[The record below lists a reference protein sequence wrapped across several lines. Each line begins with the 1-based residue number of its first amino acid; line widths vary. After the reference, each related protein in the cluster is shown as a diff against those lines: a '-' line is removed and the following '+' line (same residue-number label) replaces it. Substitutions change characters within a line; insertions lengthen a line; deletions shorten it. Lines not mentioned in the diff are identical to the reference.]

1 MTNPWT
7 RLLAAACLVAAAAT
21 AQTAQSTSSSSSSS
35 SSSSQQQEPAVFLEE
50 KERRFHVGVRAR
62 FIPLNLMRKGEVT
75 TITESPAIEWQTQLD
90 RKVPILGYGVT
101 AEFQVTTSFGV
112 AADLLFHQVRYEM
125 LNNIR
130 TGVRNPNTSV
140 DTRPVTQF
148 REKTRA
154 QFFDLPIIVRW
165 RPTDEYG
172 DPSRWFL
179 GLGPTVRQ
187 TRNVRTFY
195 DQSQPRVDNP
205 VTEGVA
211 PFNKHIYGATVAAG
225 ITAKDD
231 FGIRITPEVRYTRW
245 VGQSFSNFAART
257 NRHQLQVLIG
267 ITF

>member
-7 RLLAAACLVAAAAT
+7 RLFAAACLFAAAAP
-21 AQTAQSTSSSSSSS
+21 AQTTPSASTGG
-35 SSSSQQQEPAVFLEE
+35 QQEEPAAFLDV
-50 KERRFHVGVRAR
+50 KERRFHFGARAR
-62 FIPLNLMRKGEVT
+62 FIPLNLFRKGDLT
-75 TITESPAIEWQTQLD
+75 AITENPPIEWETKLD
-90 RKVPILGYGVT
+90 RKVPIAGYGIT
-101 AEFQVTTSFGV
+101 AEFQITTSFGI

-130 TGVRNPNTSV
+130 TGTRNPNTTI
-140 DTRPVTQF
+140 DNRPVTQI

-172 DPSRWFL
+172 DPARWFL
-179 GLGPTVRQ
+179 GIGPTVRQ

-257 NRHQLQVLIG
+257 NRHQLQILLG

>member
-1 MTNPWT
+1 MTYSWM
-7 RLLAAACLVAAAAT
+7 RLLAAACLAAASAP
-21 AQTAQSTSSSSSSS
+21 AQTTTSTSD
-35 SSSSQQQEPAVFLEE
+35 SQQQEPATFLEQ
-50 KERRFHVGVRAR
+50 KERRFHFGARAR
-62 FIPLNLMRKGEVT
+62 FIPLNLLRKGEVT
-75 TITESPAIEWQTQLD
+75 TITETPPIEWEAKLD

-101 AEFQVTTSFGV
+101 AEVQITTSFGI
-112 AADLLFHQVRYEM
+112 AADLLYHKVRYEM

-130 TGVRNPNTSV
+130 VGVRNPASTI
-140 DTRPVTQF
+140 DTRPVVQI

-154 QFFDLPIIVRW
+154 QFIDLPVIVRW

-172 DPSRWFL
+172 DPARWFL

-187 TRNVRTFY
+187 ARNVRTTNE
-195 DQSQPRVDNP
+195 QTQPRIDNP
-205 VTEGVA
+205 FNNNVA
-211 PFNKHIYGATVAAG
+211 PFTKHIYGATVAAG

-245 VGQSFSNFAART
+245 VGQNFSNFAART

>member
-1 MTNPWT
+1 MTNLWM
-7 RLLAAACLVAAAAT
+7 RLLAAAALFAAIAP
-21 AQTAQSTSSSSSSS
+21 AQTTSSSA
-35 SSSSQQQEPAVFLEE
+35 QDEEPAAFLDQ
-50 KERRFHVGVRAR
+50 KERRFHFGVRAR
-62 FIPLNLMRKGEVT
+62 FIPMNILRKGELT
-75 TITESPAIEWQTQLD
+75 TSTENPPIEWETKLD
-90 RKVPILGYGVT
+90 RKVPIFGYGIT
-101 AEFQVTTSFGV
+101 AEYQITSSFGI

-130 TGVRNPNTSV
+130 TGVRNPNSTV
-140 DTRPVTQF
+140 DNRRVIQI

-154 QFFDLPIIVRW
+154 QFFDLPVIVRW

-172 DPSRWFL
+172 DPARWFL

-187 TRNVRTFY
+187 ARNVRSSWEQT
-195 DQSQPRVDNP
+195 QPIIDNP
-205 VTEGVA
+205 ITSGVA
-211 PFNKHIYGATVAAG
+211 PHTRHIYGATVAAG

-257 NRHQLQVLIG
+257 NRHQLQILLG

>member
-7 RLLAAACLVAAAAT
+7 RLLAAACLCAAAST
-21 AQTAQSTSSSSSSS
+21 AQTTTTAGST
-35 SSSSQQQEPAVFLEE
+35 QQQEEPPAFLEQ
-50 KERRFHVGVRAR
+50 KERRFHFGARAR
-62 FIPLNLMRKGEVT
+62 FIPLNILRKGEVT
-75 TITESPAIEWQTQLD
+75 TISENPAIEWEAKLD
-90 RKVPILGYGVT
+90 RKVPILGYGLT
-101 AEFQVTTSFGV
+101 AEYQVTTSFGV
-112 AADLLFHQVRYEM
+112 AVDLLFHQVRYEM

-130 TGVRNPNTSV
+130 LGVRNPNSSI
-140 DTRPVTQF
+140 DTRPVVQI

-154 QFFDLPIIVRW
+154 QFFDLPVIVRW

-172 DPSRWFL
+172 DPARWFL

-187 TRNVRTFY
+187 ARNVRTSNE
-195 DQSQPRVDNP
+195 QTQPRIDNP
-205 VTEGVA
+205 INTNVA

-245 VGQSFSNFAART
+245 VGQNFSNFAART